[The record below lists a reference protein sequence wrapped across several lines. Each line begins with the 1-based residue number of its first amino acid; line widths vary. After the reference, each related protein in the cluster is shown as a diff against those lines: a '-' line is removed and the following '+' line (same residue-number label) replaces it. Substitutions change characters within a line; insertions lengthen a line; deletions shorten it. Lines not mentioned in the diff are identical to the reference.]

1 MTNAK
6 DIVTAFM
13 QALETK
19 DFQAA
24 SDLLPDTFYFS
35 GSMAQPFSRDQFINF
50 FRELSAGMPNL
61 SLHPRDVREVEASDE
76 GNRVDAT
83 IQITGRQENAI
94 NLYMLSLPII
104 PQLARSVSLSPEQW
118 QFVVR
123 NGLIATI
130 DAAPTAGAGVT
141 ELLHQLGVD
150 AMMIQ

>member
-1 MTNAK
+1 MTNPK
-6 DIVTAFM
+6 DIVIAFM

-24 SDLLPDTFYFS
+24 SGLLSDTFYFS
-35 GSMAQPFSRDQFINF
+35 GSMPQPLTEEQFINF
-50 FRELSAGMPNL
+50 FRELSAGIPNL
-61 SLHPRDVREVEASDE
+61 SLHPHDAHDVEESEE
-76 GNRVDAT
+76 GKRVNAT

-123 NGLIATI
+123 DGLIAAI
-130 DAAPTAGAGVT
+130 DAQPTPGAGVA